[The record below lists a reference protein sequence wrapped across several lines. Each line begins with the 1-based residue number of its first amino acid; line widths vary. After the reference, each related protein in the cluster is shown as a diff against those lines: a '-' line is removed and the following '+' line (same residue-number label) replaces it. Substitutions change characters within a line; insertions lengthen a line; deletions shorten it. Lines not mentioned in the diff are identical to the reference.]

1 MSSCHERILVVDDEP
16 TLRMLIAKVLGGKG
30 YTVNTAEDGIDALR
44 MLENGHFD
52 LVITDMVMPAMGGK
66 ELVGE
71 LQQKYPRIPI
81 LVITGFPQLDDAVD
95 LIRKGVKDYVS
106 KPLKLDNLITI
117 VRKTLDE
124 RESVDLEQ
132 TETMTISGLDCATG
146 QDIGGYRILKV
157 IGRGSMGIVYLVSGT
172 SEKTVGRYALKVLD
186 PGIQTAA
193 NTIMRERFLRE
204 AEIAKSVEH
213 PNIVRLYD
221 FGIATEA
228 QVPFMVLQYVEGEAL
243 SNIIERKRYYDYH
256 DKARIILQIA
266 EVLTVLHERGLVH
279 RDIKPSNILVQEDG
293 HVMITDFGLVKLPD
307 SDLTDSLSVIGTP
320 AYLAPE
326 AFSHAISNE
335 RVDLFA
341 LGVVA
346 YEFFTGHRPFDSL
359 IFATLVHQIE
369 KQLPIEPRRYDPGFP
384 LSIQAI
390 LARLLKKD
398 PAQRYGTAREV
409 CEDLRAF
416 VDDTEGPVRKL
427 RSRLTKIAS
436 KDWR

>member
-1 MSSCHERILVVDDEP
+1 M
-16 TLRMLIAKVLGGKG
+16 
-30 YTVNTAEDGIDALR
+30 
-44 MLENGHFD
+44 
-52 LVITDMVMPAMGGK
+52 
-66 ELVGE
+66 
-71 LQQKYPRIPI
+71 
-81 LVITGFPQLDDAVD
+81 
-95 LIRKGVKDYVS
+95 
-106 KPLKLDNLITI
+106 
-117 VRKTLDE
+117 
-124 RESVDLEQ
+124 
-132 TETMTISGLDCATG
+132 
-146 QDIGGYRILKV
+146 
-157 IGRGSMGIVYLVSGT
+157 
-172 SEKTVGRYALKVLD
+172 
-186 PGIQTAA
+186 
-193 NTIMRERFLRE
+193 
-204 AEIAKSVEH
+204 
-213 PNIVRLYD
+213 
-221 FGIATEA
+221 
-228 QVPFMVLQYVEGEAL
+228 
-243 SNIIERKRYYDYH
+243 
-256 DKARIILQIA
+256 
-266 EVLTVLHERGLVH
+266 
-279 RDIKPSNILVQEDG
+279 
-293 HVMITDFGLVKLPD
+293 KLPD